1 MRTERQQAGDAA
13 EALVAARLTAIGW
26 SVLGRQVRAGRCE
39 IDIVALDPGPPRR
52 LVAVEVR
59 WRARRDFGLPEETFD
74 WRKRE
79 RLVRACQALRAR
91 GLPGGQALPAVPMA
105 VDLIVVE
112 PPAAD
117 GAPIRVRHH
126 RDALIG

>member
-13 EALVAARLTAIGW
+13 EALVAARITAQGW

-39 IDIVALDPGPPRR
+39 IDIVAIDPGPPAR
-52 LVAVEVR
+52 LVAIEVR

-74 WRKRE
+74 WRKRG
-79 RLVRACQALRAR
+79 RLVRACQLLRER
-91 GLPGGQALPAVPMA
+91 GLPGGHRLPALPMA

-112 PPAAD
+112 PPSHA
-117 GAPIRVRHH
+117 GAPVRLRHH
-126 RDALIG
+126 RDALSA

>member
-13 EALVAARLTAIGW
+13 EELVATRITAQGW

-39 IDIVALDPGPPRR
+39 IDIVAIDPGPPAR
-52 LVAVEVR
+52 LVAIEVR

-74 WRKRE
+74 WRKRR
-79 RLVRACQALRAR
+79 RLVRACQLLRER
-91 GLPGGQALPAVPMA
+91 GLPGRHRLPALPMA

-112 PPAAD
+112 PPSHA
-117 GAPIRVRHH
+117 GGPVRLRHH
-126 RDALIG
+126 RDALTA